1 MKSILIVVYSQMGTS
16 LKVARALQKKL
27 GADIYEVKTKRT
39 YNDDMWKAWDEA
51 QEETAS
57 GKLPELSGQL
67 PDLSGYDTIILG
79 GPVWGLTLSNP
90 LLAFIRQSDF
100 KGKTIS
106 AFWTFYDHDEKYVQD
121 VKKECAG
128 AIVKAGLS
136 LPRSA
141 MRSESSLSGKLDGWI
156 ADLKEV

>member
-1 MKSILIVVYSQMGTS
+1 MLFYIVYFTH
-16 LKVARALQKKL
+16 
-27 GADIYEVKTKRT
+27 
-39 YNDDMWKAWDEA
+39 
-51 QEETAS
+51 
-57 GKLPELSGQL
+57 P

-90 LLAFIRQSDF
+90 LPAFIRQSDF
-100 KGKTIS
+100 KGKTVS
-106 AFWTFYDHDEKYVQD
+106 AFWTFYDHDEKYAQD

-141 MRSESSLSGKLDGWI
+141 MRSESSLSEKLDGWI
-156 ADLKEV
+156 AAMEHCTASSVGKSISIAK